1 MLIRSDVAVERAL
14 LNLYALQTESER
26 YEGDVK
32 ETNGVGFNRY
42 DAEFLS
48 SLAEHLQ
55 KKGYLTPRQ
64 LVYARERILK
74 YSGQLCKIANGE
86 LVVELNTGHYK

>member
-1 MLIRSDVAVERAL
+1 MVSSSR
-14 LNLYALQTESER
+14 
-26 YEGDVK
+26 
-32 ETNGVGFNRY
+32 
-42 DAEFLS
+42 

-86 LVVELNTGHYK
+86 LVVELNTGNYK